1 MKKIFI
7 LSMVIGTLFISGC
20 SCTRKKDEGNN
31 SGNDYA
37 TVITDDAVV
46 GEQSVNGILFENT
59 TFQVQN
65 GFTTIVTKV
74 TNRSGAPFMLENYQM
89 TITDKDGKVLTILT
103 SNINESLEIDAE
115 KLYTT
120 PFNLDL
126 STAAKVEYNINVV
139 IPEQ

>member
-7 LSMVIGTLFISGC
+7 LSMAIGTLFISGC
-20 SCTRKKDEGNN
+20 SCTRKENDENKGNN
-31 SGNDYA
+31 DNP
-37 TVITDDAVV
+37 TVITDEAVI

-103 SNINESLEIDAE
+103 STVNENLEVDAE

-126 STAAKVEYNINVV
+126 SAATKVEYNINVV
-139 IPEQ
+139 IPE

>member
-89 TITDKDGKVLTILT
+89 TH
-103 SNINESLEIDAE
+103 ES
-115 KLYTT
+115 
-120 PFNLDL
+120 
-126 STAAKVEYNINVV
+126 
-139 IPEQ
+139 